1 MNWLAGKPQV
11 ENLTHPHP
19 HPHPHTHAPTLTEVV
34 EAWESGAMPLDAH
47 RPEAAV
53 MTDSF
58 RGRWDASTN
67 AAVAA
72 RGDLA
77 AANVAAANVAAVPAV
92 AVATSEDQIVQRVML
107 ELQRQIELMLEV
119 RLREALM
126 PVLARATD
134 AIVLETRNELA
145 STLRSVV
152 ATAVTQEIAR
162 HRKV

>member
-1 MNWLAGKPQV
+1 MNWLVGKPRTEKHAQ
-11 ENLTHPHP
+11 TQ
-19 HPHPHTHAPTLTEVV
+19 THAPTLTEVV
-34 EAWESGAMPLDAH
+34 EAWESSATPLDGQ

-72 RGDLA
+72 QSDLA
-77 AANVAAANVAAVPAV
+77 AANLPAV
-92 AVATSEDQIVQRVML
+92 AINEDQIVQRVML
-107 ELQRQIELMLEV
+107 ELQRQIDLMLEV

-145 STLRSVV
+145 STLRAVV
-152 ATAVTQEIAR
+152 STAVTQEIAR